1 MKTLT
6 HNLPRHRGRWLSL
19 TAALLLALGQ
29 LVTMAQQDQAPT
41 AGGGVPASRQASN
54 VVIITIHGPI
64 DNVTTRSIQRRIEIA
79 QQMNADAIVFDIDTW
94 GGLATAAMEICTMI
108 KQCPISNTVAWV
120 HPKAI
125 SAGTFIA
132 LACKEI
138 VIAPSGY
145 LGDCAPILP
154 GLIPVP
160 AAERAKMES
169 PLLAEVVDSARR
181 RGYDE
186 RLVMSF
192 VAVDIE
198 LWLVENKDTG
208 QRLFV
213 DRHEYELLFGNDPPE
228 TLRDRA
234 SGGLPTSDLSAIK
247 TPIPF
252 LQEYYE
258 AQADRERLSSEEL
271 ARQIEINQEFISR
284 RPVLSASDRGHYLLV
299 GSSPVVDKKTLL
311 VAHGEQAQRW
321 GLTQATVGSDEEL
334 KAFMGATTVTRLD
347 ATWSE
352 NLVQLLTGMPVRA
365 LLLVVFL
372 VGLVWEMATPG
383 VGVPIT
389 IALAAALV
397 LFGAPALTGMAQW
410 WDIVLVIVG
419 IALLAAELFL
429 IPGFG
434 IAGVAGIVCL
444 ALGFVGTFIAPD
456 PSGSILPTS
465 ELARQALVSGL
476 STLLLGFFAGSVA
489 MWLGVKNFSR
499 VPGLNRLVLSAQL
512 PRQDDADSLLGAMSP
527 PQNGPAKGSCGVV
540 VSTLRPIGRARF
552 GTTIYD
558 VVSERGI
565 IEEGRTVRVVTTS
578 AFKTV
583 VEDVDE
589 SD

>member
-1 MKTLT
+1 MNTLT
-6 HNLPRHRGRWLSL
+6 HNLPTHRGRWLSL
-19 TAALLLALGQ
+19 AAALLLALGQ
-29 LVTMAQQDQAPT
+29 IVATAQQDQSAT
-41 AGGGVPASRQASN
+41 RLGGIPAARQASN

-64 DNVTTRSIQRRIEIA
+64 DDVTTRSIKRRIEIA
-79 QQMNADAIVFDIDTW
+79 QRMNADAIVFDIDTW
-94 GGLATAAMEICTMI
+94 GGLGTAALEICLMI
-108 KQCPISNTVAWV
+108 KQCPIANTVAWV

-169 PLLAEVVDSARR
+169 PYLAEVVDSARR

-198 LWLVENKDTG
+198 LWLVESKDTG

-213 DRHEYELLFGNDPPE
+213 DRHEYGLLFGNDPPE

-234 SGGLPTSDLSAIK
+234 SGGLPASDLSAIK
-247 TPIPF
+247 APIPF
-252 LQEYYE
+252 LQEYY
-258 AQADRERLSSEEL
+258 AAHADREKLTSEEMIH
-271 ARQIEINQEFISR
+271 QVEINQEFISR
-284 RPVLSASDRGHYLLV
+284 RPVLSANDRGRYLLV
-299 GSSPVVDKKTLL
+299 GGSPVIDKKTLL
-311 VAHGEQAQRW
+311 VAHAEQAQRW
-321 GLTQATVGSDEEL
+321 GLTQATVGSDNEL
-334 KAFMGATTVTRLD
+334 KAFMGATTITRLD
-347 ATWSE
+347 PTWSE
-352 NLVQLLTGMPVRA
+352 NLVQMLTSTSVRA

-389 IALAAALV
+389 ISLAAALV

-410 WDIVLVIVG
+410 WDLVLVVVG
-419 IALLAAELFL
+419 FALLAAEVFL
-429 IPGFG
+429 MPGFG
-434 IAGVAGIVCL
+434 IAGVAGIICL

-465 ELARQALVSGL
+465 ELARQALVRGL
-476 STLLLGFFAGSVA
+476 STLLLGFFAGGVA
-489 MWLGVKNFSR
+489 MWLGVKNFER
-499 VPGLNRLVLSAQL
+499 VPGLNRLVLSAQM
-512 PRQDDADSLLGAMSP
+512 PRADDVDSLLGAMRP

-552 GTTIYD
+552 GATIYD

-565 IEEGRTVRVVTTS
+565 IEEGRSVRVVTTS

-589 SD
+589 PV

>member
-1 MKTLT
+1 MNTST
-6 HNLPRHRGRWLSL
+6 HNLPTRRGRWLSL
-19 TAALLLALGQ
+19 AAALLAALGS
-29 LVTMAQQDQAPT
+29 LVAMAQQNPAPNR
-41 AGGGVPASRQASN
+41 GGVPAGRQASN
-54 VVIITIHGPI
+54 VVIITVHGPI
-64 DNVTTRSIQRRIEIA
+64 DDVTTRSIKRRIEAA

-94 GGLATAAMEICTMI
+94 GGLGTAALEICTMI
-108 KQCPISNTVAWV
+108 KQCPIANTVAWV

-154 GLIPVP
+154 GLIPIP

-169 PLLAEVVDSARR
+169 PFLAEVVDSARR

-192 VAVDIE
+192 VVVDVE
-198 LWLVENKDTG
+198 LWLVEHKDTG

-234 SGGLPTSDLSAIK
+234 SGGLPPSDPAAIK
-247 TPIPF
+247 IPVPF
-252 LQEYYE
+252 LQEIYQ
-258 AQADRERLSSEEL
+258 AQADRETLSRDEM
-271 ARQIEINQEFISR
+271 ARQIEKNQEYISQ
-284 RPVLSASDRGHYLLV
+284 RPVLSATDRGHYLLV
-299 GSSPVVDKKTLL
+299 GSSPVVDRKTLL
-311 VAHGEQAQRW
+311 IAHGEQAQRW
-321 GLTQATVGSDEEL
+321 GLTQAMIGSDDEL
-334 KAFMGATTVTRLD
+334 KAFIGATTITRLD

-352 NLVQLLTGMPVRA
+352 NLVQLLTSTSVRA

-372 VGLVWEMATPG
+372 VGLIWEMATPG
-383 VGVPIT
+383 IGVPIT
-389 IALAAALV
+389 ISLAAALV

-410 WDIVLVIVG
+410 WDILLVIVG
-419 IALLAAELFL
+419 MALLAAELFL

-434 IAGVAGIVCL
+434 VAGVAGIVCL

-465 ELARQALVSGL
+465 ELARQALVRGL
-476 STLLLGFFAGSVA
+476 STLLLGFFAGGVA
-489 MWLGVKNFSR
+489 MWLGVKNFAR

-512 PRQDDADSLLGAMSP
+512 PRADDPDSLLGAMST

-552 GTTIYD
+552 GATIYD

-565 IEEGRTVRVVTTS
+565 IEEGRPVRVVAS
-578 AFKTV
+578 SGFKTV

-589 SD
+589 PV